1 MLPERAEQMLRD
13 YKNNVGRSGFLKK
26 AIEEA
31 EVDVALWESR
41 LAEDLVGSGGA
52 NLDGMPHGTTVG
64 NPTERMALML
74 ATGYEPEDLKDA
86 KKRLEEMRRELRELD
101 MVVFFVETWL
111 EGLSTKEHWL
121 IEQVYF
127 EGSTYNEAARAYADR
142 YGIQVSRDGIR
153 RMKKAAVDK
162 IIKMAK

>member
-13 YKNNVGRSGFLKK
+13 YKNHVGRCGFLKK

-31 EVDVALWESR
+31 EADIAHWKSR
-41 LAEDLVGSGGA
+41 LTEDLVGSGGA

-74 ATGYEPEDLKDA
+74 ATGYEPEDLRDA
-86 KKRLEEMRRELRELD
+86 EKRLEEMRNELRELD
-101 MVVFFVETWL
+101 MTVFFVEAWL
-111 EGLSTKEHWL
+111 EGLSAKEHWL

-127 EGSTYNEAARAYADR
+127 EGCTYNETAKAYESR
-142 YGIQVSRDGIR
+142 YGMPVSRDGVR
-153 RMKKAAVDK
+153 RMKKAAVEK
-162 IIKMAK
+162 IVKMAR